1 MLAELLILG
10 WGFWMAVPGNMTTDS
25 SGSGPALSLC
35 VC

>member
-1 MLAELLILG
+1 VVAELLILG

-25 SGSGPALSLC
+25 SGREPALSLR